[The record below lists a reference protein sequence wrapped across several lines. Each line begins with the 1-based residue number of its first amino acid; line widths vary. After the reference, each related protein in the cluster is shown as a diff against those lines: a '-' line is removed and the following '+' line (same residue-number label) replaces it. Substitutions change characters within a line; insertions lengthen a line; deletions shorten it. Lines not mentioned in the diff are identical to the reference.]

1 MKVLGICCSPRKK
14 GNTASIIKQ
23 TLKGAAAQGAKTQLV
38 YLYELNF
45 KGCRACL
52 RCKTKGICAFKDDLQ
67 SLCKKVAESDAIIF
81 GSPIYYDDVNGAARC
96 SMERILFPKL
106 SQDLEPVIDR
116 IRNTVLVFCQ
126 GNPNLRI
133 YRDIAEKT
141 RQVFTDFG
149 FNVIGTIMTA
159 GGPTGQEAARQANV
173 MKRAEALGKRLSA

>member
-1 MKVLGICCSPRKK
+1 MKVLGICCSPRKE

-23 TLKGAAAQGAKTQLV
+23 TLKGAAAQGAKTELV
-38 YLYELNF
+38 YLYEMNF

-52 RCKTKGICAFKDDLQ
+52 RCKTEGICAFEDDLQ
-67 SLCKKVAESDAIIF
+67 SLCKKVAKSDAIIF

-126 GNPNLRI
+126 GNPDLRI
-133 YRDIAEKT
+133 YREIAKKT
-141 RQVFTDFG
+141 KRIFTDFG
-149 FNVIGTIMTA
+149 FNVIGTIMA
-159 GGPTGQEAARQANV
+159 SGGPTDEGVTRQANV
-173 MKRAEALGKRLSA
+173 MKRAEALGKKLSA